1 MPKESTHA
9 KEHWLKLQADKATAF
24 ALEGCNGHHY
34 HSDLLNENYEFDLQE
49 IADDFRAAVN
59 DKRYYEMARAKSLLL
74 AANLLR
80 VAAIAHREG
89 TRE

>member
-9 KEHWLKLQADKATAF
+9 LKHWVEIQASAAIEHALKDRPGQL
-24 ALEGCNGHHY
+24 Y

-59 DKRYYEMARAKSLLL
+59 DKRYYEIARTKAIRL

-80 VAAIAHREG
+80 VAAIAHKEG

>member
-9 KEHWLKLQADKATAF
+9 KEHWIGLQATEAARIAIEQCK
-24 ALEGCNGHHY
+24 GHRY

-49 IADDFRAAVN
+49 IADDFRAAIG
-59 DKRYYEMARAKSLLL
+59 DKRYYEIARGKALAL
-74 AANLLR
+74 AATLLR